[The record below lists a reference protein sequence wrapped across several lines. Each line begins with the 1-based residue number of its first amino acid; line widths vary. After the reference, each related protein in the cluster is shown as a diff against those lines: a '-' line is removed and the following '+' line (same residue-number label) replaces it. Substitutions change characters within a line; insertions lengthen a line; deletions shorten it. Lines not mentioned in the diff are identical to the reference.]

1 MSLITRCPQCA
12 NAFKLLPDQVRV
24 SQGWARC
31 GSCNAVFDTLINLQS
46 DDANPVRSSAA
57 NKLADITSAPL
68 RPAPDS
74 VGEQFSTVHTPS
86 AKPVNTR
93 TAQVIDSSESEPTKK
108 PSTAALRQGNERESQ
123 SKTSP
128 PHPLTKPIGF
138 GLVALLAVILTL
150 QWLIFERDKLS
161 AQYPEFKAVA
171 TLVCQSLGCKVSPL
185 KQLESVVI
193 EGSSF
198 NKLDANAYQVQV
210 HLRNTSSLQLA
221 LPMIELSLTNAR
233 DEALLRRVFTMAEM
247 GIDSHAI
254 DAKTEL
260 AAKAT
265 LELGQYSARIV
276 GYRVL
281 AFYP

>member
-68 RPAPDS
+68 RQAPDS
-74 VGEQFSTVHTPS
+74 VTEYSSTVHTPPAKLTNARPAQAMAS
-86 AKPVNTR
+86 A
-93 TAQVIDSSESEPTKK
+93 ESEPTQEPKN
-108 PSTAALRQGNERESQ
+108 PALRQKTER
-123 SKTSP
+123 SKAKASP
-128 PHPLTKPIGF
+128 PHPLAKPIAF
-138 GLVALLAVILTL
+138 GLAALLCLSLAL
-150 QWLIFERDKLS
+150 QWLIFERNKLS
-161 AQYPEFKAVA
+161 AQYPEFKAMA
-171 TLVCQSLGCKVSPL
+171 TFICQPLGCKVSPL

-210 HLRNTSSLQLA
+210 HLRNTSSIPLA

-247 GIDSHAI
+247 GVESNAI
-254 DAKTEL
+254 DAKSEL
-260 AAKAT
+260 TAKAT
-265 LELGQYSARIV
+265 LELGQYSTRIV